1 MSVPATAHTRQT
13 DIRSPTTHTNPKIR
27 PPAPHAFQPVRG
39 PSEGSLR
46 CTPWPSLARRNWL
59 LRALPMAQR
68 TLRTPQP
75 TPSGKNTARN
85 PAGANPTIAPTSTT
99 YLPPLPIV
107 PHFCGAHRCYTR
119 CPLLLY
125 TLPDPPAPTADTA
138 ADNAAHKPAAGPR
151 GHAVGPIF
159 NRLGRRW
166 TTTAPN
172 RPQRESARTHSL
184 TPAQGRPQTA
194 YLASTALNSTAIAT
208 TAKTTAI
215 ATHTR
220 ARHHRPSQK

>member
-1 MSVPATAHTRQT
+1 MALTRAAKLAAARAPNGPTHPPHTPANAQRQKHRSQPRRRQPNHCSHLYDIPAT
-13 DIRSPTTHTNPKIR
+13 
-27 PPAPHAFQPVRG
+27 
-39 PSEGSLR
+39 
-46 CTPWPSLARRNWL
+46 TPNRTPL
-59 LRALPMAQR
+59 LR
-68 TLRTPQP
+68 
-75 TPSGKNTARN
+75 S
-85 PAGANPTIAPTSTT
+85 
-99 YLPPLPIV
+99 
-107 PHFCGAHRCYTR
+107 AHRCYTR
-119 CPLLLY
+119 CPLLLC

-159 NRLGRRW
+159 NRLGRWW

-172 RPQRESARTHSL
+172 RPQRESASTHSL

-194 YLASTALNSTAIAT
+194 YLASTALKSTAIAT